1 MPAGLQ
7 TGQSCSNI
15 LTHQRWR
22 EPSEQETSTPSFLF
36 PGLWQAHAVAN
47 YSNRSPQYPMLQQV
61 GTGFAMGFAMG
72 ACIGVLFGTGA
83 GLYQGLRAKELVR
96 EVGKAAVSSGLGF
109 GFFMGVGSL

>member
-1 MPAGLQ
+1 MASLGQKNTSTMPAGLQ

-47 YSNRSPQYPMLQQV
+47 YSNRSPQVSAVCTLTLCERRRKQ
-61 GTGFAMGFAMG
+61 
-72 ACIGVLFGTGA
+72 
-83 GLYQGLRAKELVR
+83 
-96 EVGKAAVSSGLGF
+96 AVSLSECLC
-109 GFFMGVGSL
+109 L